1 MLRLLVVDQTGMA
14 FDFCCVLQ
22 VTAPGTYVFPLQE
35 VHSSAASISVNSTA
49 APPRSRPPPRVAS
62 FGSLRGLYNAAAA
75 QNSSSSGIG
84 TRPRT
89 RSAFDSSTDP
99 TDELLSSTALLEED
113 ELLEERTVLNSGSDD
128 ARCLSWSSLESAA
141 AAPASTGTAAA
152 HRHQQQQQQEQQ
164 RYTTS
169 SRSAVT
175 ATTGASHLAL
185 VVVVARSNSSCS
197 GSSAKAASDSS
208 SSSSSSSGG
217 TTVLL
222 RSNVS
227 ILNDTPAPA
236 LIDTYRTGA
245 ASLQTL
251 APSAR
256 AALPLPLLVRRS
268 LRVRADGTHAWDAPI
283 KLTPALLNPTTPSA
297 LRRTQA
303 LEANSLHLR
312 CTPHD
317 NSSTDAVTAVTA
329 AIGSAS
335 DSARLT
341 SPVRDRSR
349 STAVGSLDVADVQH
363 RGRSASAS
371 GPSSRTASPT
381 QVHSLLHSL
390 HLNASCSL
398 ARVRIK
404 FLVIKLCLLFLWTFA
419 SMAQIDQL
427 LLHSISYVLY
437 VISCVYCRIVDRHRL
452 LVASLLALQQQP
464 WLPAVTLLQQH

>member
-1 MLRLLVVDQTGMA
+1 LIVA
-14 FDFCCVLQ
+14 SQ
-22 VTAPGTYVFPLQE
+22 VTAPGTYVYPLQE
-35 VHSSAASISVNSTA
+35 MHNTATSHANSTGVA
-49 APPRSRPPPRVAS
+49 SRSRPPPRVAS

-75 QNSSSSGIG
+75 HNSNSSGSG

-89 RSAFDSSTDP
+89 RSAFDSSTNLA
-99 TDELLSSTALLEED
+99 DELLSNTTLLEED
-113 ELLEERTVLNSGSDD
+113 EMLNDRTVQHSGSDD

-141 AAPASTGTAAA
+141 AAPASTGVAAGH
-152 HRHQQQQQQEQQ
+152 HRQQQQQQQ

-169 SRSAVT
+169 SKGGTVA
-175 ATTGASHLAL
+175 AIAGASHLAL
-185 VVVVARSNSSCS
+185 VVVVSR
-197 GSSAKAASDSS
+197 SS
-208 SSSSSSSGG
+208 SSSNSSSGGG

-251 APSAR
+251 APTAR
-256 AALPLPLLVRRS
+256 ASLPLPLLVRRS

-317 NSSTDAVTAVTA
+317 SGSADTVTA
-329 AIGSAS
+329 ATAATAAVAG
-335 DSARLT
+335 DSSKVS

-349 STAVGSLDVADVQH
+349 SSGVSTFEVADVQH
-363 RGRSASAS
+363 WGRSASAS
-371 GPSSRTASPT
+371 GPSSRTTSPT
-381 QVHSLLHSL
+381 QVDKP
-390 HLNASCSL
+390 A
-398 ARVRIK
+398 
-404 FLVIKLCLLFLWTFA
+404 VIPTFA
-419 SMAQIDQL
+419 LWIAYLFTKTHRI
-427 LLHSISYVLY
+427 LHVPFS
-437 VISCVYCRIVDRHRL
+437 
-452 LVASLLALQQQP
+452 
-464 WLPAVTLLQQH
+464 

>member
-1 MLRLLVVDQTGMA
+1 M
-14 FDFCCVLQ
+14 
-22 VTAPGTYVFPLQE
+22 YPLQE
-35 VHSSAASISVNSTA
+35 IHSNAASINANLATV
-49 APPRSRPPPRVAS
+49 PPRSRPPPRVAS

-75 QNSSSSGIG
+75 QNSGSTGSG

-89 RSAFDSSTDP
+89 RSAFDSSTDLA
-99 TDELLSSTALLEED
+99 DSFLSNSALLEED
-113 ELLEERTVLNSGSDD
+113 ELLEERTVQLSGSDD

-152 HRHQQQQQQEQQ
+152 HRHQQQQQQ

-169 SRSAVT
+169 SKGTVAAT
-175 ATTGASHLAL
+175 AGASHLAL
-185 VVVVARSNSSCS
+185 VVVVSR
-197 GSSAKAASDSS
+197 SS
-208 SSSSSSSGG
+208 SSSETAANGNSSSNRSSSGGG

-245 ASLQTL
+245 ESLQTL
-251 APSAR
+251 APTACAS
-256 AALPLPLLVRRS
+256 LPLPLLARRS

-317 NSSTDAVTAVTA
+317 NSSADALSVATA
-329 AIGSAS
+329 AAGSGS
-335 DSARLT
+335 DSAKLS

-349 STAVGSLDVADVQH
+349 STAVKSFDVADVQY

-381 QVHSLLHSL
+381 QVNSIVYYS
-390 HLNASCSL
+390 NFSCVSATSCSL
-398 ARVRIK
+398 VGARIAVQ
-404 FLVIKLCLLFLWTFA
+404 FIKLCLLFT
-419 SMAQIDQL
+419 
-427 LLHSISYVLY
+427 
-437 VISCVYCRIVDRHRL
+437 
-452 LVASLLALQQQP
+452 
-464 WLPAVTLLQQH
+464 